1 MGNETKQPLSFE
13 DFKKDVI
20 RDYELCYASRQVSF
34 LGRKEVLA
42 GRAKFSIL
50 GGGKELPQVV
60 LSKFF
65 KKGDFRSGYYRDQ
78 TWALAAG
85 FATIEDLFA
94 QLYGD
99 IDNDRFSSGRQ
110 MNNHFLTPF
119 IDSEG
124 NWLNLV
130 DNYNSTADL
139 SPTASQ
145 CPRSIGIALASKLF
159 RENPDLRKLKHLSI
173 DGNGSVFVQ

>member
-1 MGNETKQPLSFE
+1 MNLPSIRVLCEPFAIAFVIWEMKPNNRFLLRTS
-13 DFKKDVI
+13 KDVI

-110 MNNHFLTPF
+110 MNNHF
-119 IDSEG
+119 
-124 NWLNLV
+124 
-130 DNYNSTADL
+130 
-139 SPTASQ
+139 
-145 CPRSIGIALASKLF
+145 
-159 RENPDLRKLKHLSI
+159 
-173 DGNGSVFVQ
+173 